1 MIESRNQGSVELT
14 LLSLTSAVYAIRRHI
29 YRRYLIRVLS
39 HGTIVG
45 AHTSPLYINQ
55 YECLTVSPSAARHH
69 VLVFR
74 CLARQRASR
83 DAALCF
89 ARLYFGVWGKLAEVQ
104 FPELLKLSYE

>member
-45 AHTSPLYINQ
+45 PHTSPLYINQ

-69 VLVFR
+69 VLVFP
-74 CLARQRASR
+74 CLARQRASF
-83 DAALCF
+83 DARSAS
-89 ARLYFGVWGKLAEVQ
+89 LYFGVWGKLAEVQ